1 MKNNFIQRAV
11 TGVLFVIVLVGC
23 ILYSP
28 LSFGILFTI
37 INALSVHEFAQL
49 VSKSSEVSINK
60 TITALGGAYLFLA
73 LMSFCTQQSVGA
85 RVFLPYLGLLL
96 YMMITELYLKKK
108 NPTGN
113 WAYSMLSQLYVAL
126 PFALLNVLAFQNS
139 PETGSVIYNPILPLS
154 IFVFIWLSDTGA
166 YCVGSLIGKHRLF
179 ERISPKKSWEG
190 SIGGGIFSIASSLG
204 FAHFFPFMPGWQ
216 WVGLAIVVVIFGT
229 WGDLTESLMKRQLGI
244 KDSGN
249 ILPGHGGML
258 DRFDSALMA
267 IPAAVV
273 YLYALTMF

>member
-37 INALSVHEFAQL
+37 ISVLSVHEFAQL

-139 PETGSVIYNPILPLS
+139 PETGSVTYNPILPLS

-190 SIGGGIFSIASSLG
+190 SIGGGIFSIASSHG

>member
-37 INALSVHEFAQL
+37 ISALSVHEFAQL

-139 PETGSVIYNPILPLS
+139 PETGSVTYNPILPLS

-267 IPAAVV
+267 IPAVVV

>member
-1 MKNNFIQRAV
+1 MKNNFIQRTI

-23 ILYSP
+23 ILYNP
-28 LSFGILFTI
+28 LSFGFLFTI
-37 INALSVHEFAQL
+37 ICALSVHEFAQL
-49 VSKSSEVSINK
+49 VNNSGEVSINK

-73 LMSFCTQQSVGA
+73 LMSFCTQQSSGS
-85 RVFLPYLGLLL
+85 RVFLPYVGLLL
-96 YMMITELYLKKK
+96 YLMITELYLKKK
-108 NPTGN
+108 NPIGN
-113 WAYSMLSQLYVAL
+113 WAFSMLSQLYVAL
-126 PFALLNVLAFQNS
+126 PFALLNVLAFHNS
-139 PETGSVIYNPILPLS
+139 PETSSVTYNPILPLS
-154 IFVFIWLSDTGA
+154 IFVFIWLSDSGA

-190 SIGGGIFSIASSLG
+190 SIGGGIFSIASSLV
-204 FAHFFPFMPGWQ
+204 FAHFFPFMPEWQ
-216 WVGLAIVVVIFGT
+216 WAGLAIVVVIFGT

-267 IPAAVV
+267 IPAATI

>member
-37 INALSVHEFAQL
+37 ISALSVHEFAQL

-139 PETGSVIYNPILPLS
+139 PETSSVTYNPILPLS

-190 SIGGGIFSIASSLG
+190 SIGGGIFSIASPLG